1 MGQRTQLIIQ
11 NIQPIQEE
19 DGTVVDKVFT
29 NVYHNQWGYGL
40 FMLRDIINY
49 ITNKNGY
56 KCDKFASPKKT
67 KPVTPTNC
75 GGAFDITKEF
85 EQELDLSQKITS
97 VAGFKQYAEM
107 CDNNNGWVLL
117 RLVRSDY
124 GAIKS
129 GEYFFFK
136 GYEECYNYDGDTQI
150 EEPCSR
156 VVSAREFIDASY
168 CMDVLQWKKDEE
180 GNPIRPEE
188 TNDYKCAKAYLSAF
202 KALMRIYDIKPG
214 RLAGG
219 ATINKP
225 KEPEQPVINLTPLI

>member
-19 DGTVVDKVFT
+19 DGNVVNKVFT
-29 NVYHNQWGYGL
+29 NVYHNQWGYGVL
-40 FMLRDIINY
+40 MLRDIINY

-56 KCDKFASPKKT
+56 KYERWVQPGAS

-75 GGAFDITKEF
+75 GGAFDITNEF
-85 EQELDLSQKITS
+85 EQHLDLSQKITS

-117 RLVRSDY
+117 RLVRSVY
-124 GAIKS
+124 GAIES

-136 GYEECYNYDGDTQI
+136 GSEECWDYNGETQI

-168 CMDVLQWKKDEE
+168 RMDVLQWEKDEE
-180 GNPIRPEE
+180 GNPIRPKE
-188 TNDYKCAKAYLSAF
+188 TDVYKYAKAYLSAF
-202 KALMRIYDIKPG
+202 KALMRLYDIKPG

-219 ATINKP
+219 AIINKP
-225 KEPEQPVINLTPLI
+225 KEPKQPVINLTPLI